1 MRFSTI
7 TYPVRLSGQVQGSAF
22 EFCEMLEEDRHE
34 RCNIVCSFHRS
45 TLECHEPRIK
55 GALEPMSDDLRR
67 TRHTR
72 RKKIRRS
79 QAGRRRTRSHSC
91 STRAQTALWYL
102 VLSHGMVLHAER
114 N

>member
-1 MRFSTI
+1 M
-7 TYPVRLSGQVQGSAF
+7 QGTSLKLG
-22 EFCEMLEEDRHE
+22 EMLEEDRHE
-34 RCNIVCSFHRS
+34 RCNIVRSFHRS

-79 QAGRRRTRSHSC
+79 QADRRRTRSRARSMSTGWAPCC
-91 STRAQTALWYL
+91 SRSLRDMALGGWTL
-102 VLSHGMVLHAER
+102 DSS
-114 N
+114 